1 MWLSPC
7 YARRVLLHSGLYC
20 LFWKVSSHIIVVVT
34 SNSEN
39 WTSKNRVYYIPSF
52 CREGHFSVIWKLSTS
67 QHFPTY
73 QQHSRVLFGEKRH
86 WGFLQGGIDDRLE
99 SYLLC
104 IICIF
109 VHANLVW
116 NRISI
121 LLWNEQ
127 DTQMISA
134 PLLTDLPLFWNVNL
148 AWMKYSL
155 IYVCC

>member
-52 CREGHFSVIWKLSTS
+52 CSEGHFSVIWKLSTS

-73 QQHSRVLFGEKRH
+73 QY
-86 WGFLQGGIDDRLE
+86 GFVWRKTSLRFFTRGIDDRLE

-134 PLLTDLPLFWNVNL
+134 PLLTDPNRTHPPFH
-148 AWMKYSL
+148 
-155 IYVCC
+155 

>member
-86 WGFLQGGIDDRLE
+86 WGFLQGGDWWSPR
-99 SYLLC
+99 
-104 IICIF
+104 IIPTLHNLHICSCQLSLKSHLNPF
-109 VHANLVW
+109 VKRARYAND
-116 NRISI
+116 IGTITHGPSPI
-121 LLWNEQ
+121 L
-127 DTQMISA
+127 
-134 PLLTDLPLFWNVNL
+134 
-148 AWMKYSL
+148 K
-155 IYVCC
+155 C